1 MIKNLINHI
10 FEDIKNIDEGIEA
23 LYAFE
28 RFKYRMCLKDLIYEK
43 WTQVKYLQDR
53 KYVVVI

>member
-23 LYAFE
+23 IYAFK
-28 RFKYRMCLKDLIYEK
+28 RFKYRMCLNDLIYEK
-43 WTQVKYLQDR
+43 WKQVKYLQDR